1 MFDRERYEPK
11 RVVLATMRTIVRD
24 LDPQRLSCDDAVSLV
39 DWFSEMERLAVA
51 GKTIAAGRAAEG
63 SAWQREGA
71 RSPADW
77 LAKKT
82 GSTVGDARGALE
94 TAGKLADAPATE
106 AALRAGALSG
116 RQAEA
121 IAKAAAANPESE
133 QRLLDMAGHQS
144 LQKVRDECARV
155 IAAASDMEARRARQH
170 RDRSYRTWTDASGAA
185 CGAYVLPAE
194 WGAELNRIVKPFIDA
209 AFDQARRE
217 QRRESSEA
225 YAADGLLAM
234 ARASAGGSASG
245 GVTSGGAVV
254 PLGADDGD
262 GGGDGDSG
270 DGGPTPAPAPTPT
283 PRTGERKHPAVV
295 VVNLESL
302 QRGWV
307 EGDEMCE
314 IPGVGPVSLSA
325 ARELLTDGLLRIVI
339 RDGVNILN
347 VTHAG
352 RCASDVQYTAI
363 QVRQR
368 GACLKP
374 SCRRPIAQIDHI
386 EGYTITGATSLD
398 DLGGL
403 CKFCHRLKTTEGH
416 TYRRNDDGSIT
427 WVRPDGTEEHERPPP
442 SPADG

>member
-1 MFDRERYEPK
+1 LFDRARYEPK
-11 RVVLATMRTIVRD
+11 RVVLASMRTIVRD
-24 LDPQRLSCDDAVSLV
+24 LDPSRLSCDDAVTLV
-39 DWFSEMERLAVA
+39 DWFAEMERLAVA

-106 AALRAGALSG
+106 AALRAGSLSG

-144 LQKVRDECARV
+144 LQKVRDEAARV
-155 IAAASDMEARRARQH
+155 IAAATDMEARRARQH
-170 RDRSYRTWTDASGAA
+170 RDRHYRTWTDASGAA

-194 WGAELNRIVKPFIDA
+194 WGAELNRLVKPFIDA

-234 ARASAGGSASG
+234 ARASAGSTRG
-245 GVTSGGAVV
+245 GRSSGAVV
-254 PLGADDGD
+254 PLGGDVDRD
-262 GGGDGDSG
+262 GGE
-270 DGGPTPAPAPTPT
+270 GGPASAPAPAPSPT

-307 EGDEMCE
+307 EGDELCE
-314 IPGVGPVSLSA
+314 IPGVGPVSVSA

-339 RDGVNILN
+339 RDGVDILH

-352 RCASDVQYTAI
+352 RCASDVQFTAI

-368 GACLKP
+368 GACVKP
-374 SCRRPIAQIDHI
+374 SCRRPIAQVDHI
-386 EGYTITGATSLD
+386 KGYAVTGATSLD

-403 CKFCHRLKTTEGH
+403 CRFCHRLKTTEGH

-427 WVRPDGTEEHERPPP
+427 WTRPDGTEEHERPPP
-442 SPADG
+442 SPVAG